1 MSEYF
6 AAGRLA
12 GKHAFV
18 TGAAQGIGRACA
30 VRLAREGAEVVAVD
44 IKEIDLSGIGD
55 LSMRTLKFDATDPVA
70 LAEALSGLD
79 RLDVLVN
86 CVGWVHHGTILD
98 CTAEDWNNTFRIN
111 VDSYFHATRLALP
124 TMLRHGGGSIINIA
138 SPASSIKAVPFRA
151 AYSASKAAVLGLT
164 KSVAIDF
171 VAKGIRCNAICPGT
185 TASPSL
191 EDRIHAFADPVA
203 ARAAFIA
210 RQPMGRLGTPE
221 EMAGLC
227 AYLASDESSFMTGAF
242 VVIDGAGSA

>member
-6 AAGRLA
+6 APDRLT
-12 GKHAFV
+12 GKQAFV

-30 VRLAREGAEVVAVD
+30 IRLAREGAAVVAAD
-44 IKEIDLSGIGD
+44 LKNIDLSD
-55 LSMRTLKFDATDPVA
+55 LGELQIQTLKFDATDAVA
-70 LAEALSGLD
+70 LERAFSQLT
-79 RLDVLVN
+79 RIDVLVN
-86 CVGWVHHGTILD
+86 CVGWVHHGTIVD
-98 CTAEDWNNTFRIN
+98 CTPDDWSRSFRTN

-124 TMLRHGGGSIINIA
+124 FMLRQRAGSIVNIA
-138 SPASSIKAVPFRA
+138 SPASSIKAIPFRA

-171 VAKGIRCNAICPGT
+171 VKQGIRCNAICPGT

-191 EDRIHAFADPVA
+191 EDRIHAFPDPVA

-221 EMAGLC
+221 EMAALC
-227 AYLASDESSFMTGAF
+227 AYLASDESRFMTGAF

>member
-1 MSEYF
+1 MARRPWIVVLQCEMSDYF
-6 AAGRLA
+6 APGRLA
-12 GKHAFV
+12 GKQALV

-30 VRLAREGAEVVAVD
+30 VRLAREGAQVVAVD
-44 IKEIDLSGIGD
+44 IKDIYVSGIGD

-70 LAEALSGLD
+70 LAEAMSGLN

-86 CVGWVHHGTILD
+86 C
-98 CTAEDWNNTFRIN
+98 

-171 VAKGIRCNAICPGT
+171 VGKGIRCNAICPGT